1 MSVAAAPTPAPVT
14 VPKASDVVC
23 LEDGMTKI
31 IGDYAEKAGYEADQQ
46 RALSGFLSQMSRSVF
61 AQLRKNI
68 YVADEEMAAEESE
81 KTIRESKII
90 LDTYTCPAQD
100 VCGGHA
106 RMC

>member
-81 KTIRESKII
+81 KTIRECANAAAT
-90 LDTYTCPAQD
+90 LVRTAQAT
-100 VCGGHA
+100 VKYA
-106 RMC
+106 SLF